1 MPIVLVVDDESQIRN
16 LLARWIGAAGYQ
28 VREAATAAAA
38 LEDMQLAVPDVVL
51 CDVMMPGETGL
62 WLAGR
67 IRAQFAATAVVL
79 VTGDRTVPP
88 QISMQ
93 PGVVAYLAKPF
104 ASEDVLAAVK
114 VAVEWHA
121 TAVTDPEF
129 SKPRAALTKE
139 WVGPSGT

>member
-1 MPIVLVVDDESQIRN
+1 MPIVLVVDDESQIRE

-38 LEDMQLAVPDVVL
+38 LEDMQLAVADVVL

-62 WLAGR
+62 WLAGK
-67 IRAQFAATAVVL
+67 IRAQFPATAVVL
-79 VTGDRTVPP
+79 VTADRTVPP

-93 PGVVAYLAKPF
+93 PGVVAYLAKPL
-104 ASEDVLAAVK
+104 AREDVVDAVK
-114 VAVEWHA
+114 LAVGWHG
-121 TAVTDPEF
+121 TAVTGGEIG
-129 SKPRAALTKE
+129 KPRAPLTKE